1 MFRPVHRLFP
11 AALIAGAALLA
22 APVAAR
28 ADFAIRFVDP
38 VTNTVF
44 QTVTDGGLGDLDP
57 GANSIAFSG
66 DVGGFRVRLT
76 SSVTNTPGNVADAT
90 ITLDTNTIRN
100 LSMTTS
106 SSIRIDA
113 SATGYTLPPSPANFD
128 YGIGGS
134 FAAVSEASDSITFQG
149 WLTSGSTL
157 FSTGGTTDGTL
168 FANRGVAPG
177 VSTFRMDSNTI
188 LASYATPFTLTAE
201 SLYSAGPNDAN
212 LNAGVGFNSRTAA
225 SNVLREGGPIIP
237 SPSSAVLVVSGMPI
251 VVVAVWLRLRQ
262 KQGPPVALA

>member
-28 ADFAIRFVDP
+28 ADFAIRFFNP
-38 VTNTVF
+38 TTNTEILRVN
-44 QTVTDGGLGDLDP
+44 DGGPGDLDP
-57 GANSIAFSG
+57 DANSIAFSG

-76 SSVTNTPGNVADAT
+76 SSVTNTPGNSADAT

-100 LSMTTS
+100 LSTS
-106 SSIRIDA
+106 TSNSIRIDA
-113 SATGYTLPPSPANFD
+113 SATGYLLPPSPANFD

-134 FAAVSEASDSITFQG
+134 FAAVSQASDSITFQG
-149 WLTSGSTL
+149 WLTSNGAL
-157 FSTGGTTDGTL
+157 FSTAGTTDGVL
-168 FANRGVAPG
+168 FANRDGAPG

-188 LASYATPFTLTAE
+188 LASYTTPFTLTAE

-225 SNVLREGGPIIP
+225 SNIIQEGQPIIP
-237 SPSSAVLVVSGMPI
+237 SPSSAVLVMSGMPI

>member
-11 AALIAGAALLA
+11 AALFAGAALLA

-28 ADFAIRFVDP
+28 ADFAIRFVNP
-38 VTNTVF
+38 TTNTVL
-44 QTVTDGGLGDLDP
+44 QTITDGGAGDLDP
-57 GANSIAFSG
+57 DANSIAFSG

-76 SSVTNTPGNVADAT
+76 SSVTNTPGNAADAT

-100 LSMTTS
+100 LSTTSS

-134 FAAVSEASDSITFQG
+134 FAAVSAASDSITFQS
-149 WLTSGSTL
+149 WLTSNGAL
-157 FSTGGTTDGTL
+157 FSTAGTTDSML
-168 FANRGVAPG
+168 SANRGVAPG

-188 LASYATPFTLTAE
+188 LASYSAPFTLTAE
-201 SLYSAGPNDAN
+201 SLYSASPNDSN

-225 SNVLREGGPIIP
+225 TNVLRSGEIIP
-237 SPSSAVLVVSGMPI
+237 SPSSAVLLASAMPI
-251 VVVAVWLRLRQ
+251 VVAAVWLRLRQ
-262 KQGPPVALA
+262 RQAPPFALA